1 MSTFYA
7 FVGSILLYGCEVWGF
22 GKNKEIERIR
32 LKFGKIV
39 LNVNP
44 STNSADE
51 WWIGEVPIVK

>member
-51 WWIGEVPIVK
+51 W